1 MGLSSGRVVANFAM
15 RTMPCDMLTLAVGR
29 SHIIPT
35 IRPDFCRRRQPKKV
49 APHKRRL
56 LPARQAAMAGHGQA
70 TLLVWAKPSAPPAAA
85 AAATAAL
92 PFPADAAVEYV
103 RNEYF
108 NDANRLSEL
117 HANEWP
123 WTVWAAALYKE
134 HVDPAGALSN
144 TEIVEVATAM
154 RVAVERWAGKCT
166 TNACGVSLHSKCD
179 FRHRTA
185 FMPAQASQKSA
196 AVHSSCADGACK
208 RSRRWNEAENSIPAR
223 RRRRH
228 VATFAC
234 HVATIAGDGRD

>member
-1 MGLSSGRVVANFAM
+1 M
-15 RTMPCDMLTLAVGR
+15 
-29 SHIIPT
+29 
-35 IRPDFCRRRQPKKV
+35 
-49 APHKRRL
+49 
-56 LPARQAAMAGHGQA
+56 
-70 TLLVWAKPSAPPAAA
+70 
-85 AAATAAL
+85 
-92 PFPADAAVEYV
+92 

-144 TEIVEVATAM
+144 TEIVEVATGA
-154 RVAVERWAGKCT
+154 ELG
-166 TNACGVSLHSKCD
+166 ACGVSLHSKCD